1 MTTEWKEF
9 LTLRKIDR
17 DISDGRF
24 SRKYAASR
32 QFLDRFRVSS
42 CSPANVGKH
51 LKRDSDEESGLI
63 SEDEILDLWLTESDE
78 DILCFDNPYE
88 VMQKDGKIFY
98 REPDTKNRDREPPE
112 FFDTQF
118 GRFENYNQGEFGGH
132 AQIGKH
138 KFSGNF
144 VDMFDFG
151 DYVYAISALAHL
163 CSGNFRLEKIDK
175 HLHAECLFESRTFF
189 LYLLLPE
196 KYTENLYYIGRSMD
210 SNHVKIY
217 LTGMAHPMEG
227 DDWDESKILQIGVD
241 GSFSVIGDYKYAFGD
256 ASTVVDAGDLLYVGT
271 NYMVTVV
278 HLMTGEKEYYTSK
291 TQEDIDEMMRHR
303 YSWEK

>member
-1 MTTEWKEF
+1 MNGDWKEF
-9 LTLRKIDR
+9 STLQKIDK
-17 DISDGRF
+17 DISYGRF
-24 SRKYAASR
+24 SRKYADSR
-32 QFLDRFRVSS
+32 HFLDRFRVTSS
-42 CSPANVGKH
+42 SPANIGKH
-51 LKRDSDEESGLI
+51 LKRDSDEDHGLI

-132 AQIGKH
+132 AQIGKR
-138 KFSGNF
+138 KFDGNF

-151 DYVYAISALAHL
+151 DYVYAISNLAHL
-163 CSGNFRLEKIDK
+163 SMGTFRLEQMDRHFHSK
-175 HLHAECLFESRTFF
+175 CLFASRTIFC
-189 LYLLLPE
+189 LILPE
-196 KYTENLYYIGRSMD
+196 KYSESLYYIGKSMD

-217 LTGMAHPMEG
+217 LTGRAHPMEG

-256 ASTVVDAGDLLYVGT
+256 ASTVVDAGNLLYVGT
-271 NYMVTVV
+271 NHMVTVV
-278 HLMTGEKEYYTSK
+278 HLATGEKEYYTSK